1 MLKESSSLYK
11 MPYFNVQE
19 QTLKYVS
26 KIQTNY
32 QEITCICNEDSC
44 EDGQGGFK
52 YSFGYKSTPT
62 IEPVSYKLKGYS
74 QQANLDYDDI
84 GVDISDDVILEIQN
98 KINNILTISP
108 DGLPINIF
116 DDIQNEFNNQKLLN
130 NIFQR
135 NKSFLYKN
143 EIYNELGYLNT
154 LIPSLK
160 ISSNI
165 YTVNIQQSS
174 IQQD

>member
-1 MLKESSSLYK
+1 MIKESSSLYK
-11 MPYFNVQE
+11 MPYFNVEE
-19 QTLKYVS
+19 QTLKYVG
-26 KIQTNY
+26 KIQTDY
-32 QEITCICNEDSC
+32 QEVTCICNEIGC

-52 YSFGYKSTPT
+52 YSFGYKCTPT

-74 QQANLDYDDI
+74 QQANLSYDDI
-84 GVDISDDVILEIQN
+84 GVDISEDVILEIQN
-98 KINNILTISP
+98 KINDILTIFP
-108 DGLPINIF
+108 DGLPNGLF
-116 DDIQNEFNNQKLLN
+116 DNLWNEFNNQKLSN

-135 NKSFLYKN
+135 NSSFLYKD
-143 EIYNELGYLNT
+143 EVYDELGYLNT

-165 YTVNIQQSS
+165 YTVNIQWSS